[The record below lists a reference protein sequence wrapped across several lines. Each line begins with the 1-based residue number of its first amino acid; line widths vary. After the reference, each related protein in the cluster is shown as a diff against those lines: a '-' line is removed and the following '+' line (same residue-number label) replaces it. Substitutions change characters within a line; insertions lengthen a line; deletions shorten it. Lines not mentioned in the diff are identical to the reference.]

1 VDQWRSLISSS
12 PQLTVEE
19 YLVGKTLI
27 AHETGSF
34 ASRDQFASVPRTL
47 EEEERVQNDHSA
59 ISFAPSSNHR
69 SAIKASDFVVDRQ
82 CSSISF

>member
-19 YLVGKTLI
+19 YLLDKTLI
-27 AHETGSF
+27 MHETGSF
-34 ASRDQFASVPRTL
+34 ASCDRFASAPRTL
-47 EEEERVQNDHSA
+47 EEEQREQNGLSA

-69 SAIKASDFVVDRQ
+69 AAIKASDFVVDRQ